1 MSETHTDPGGSTA
14 MPRPDDASNTGRRG
28 LSVLV
33 GGAVTG
39 IDRMPMLNIVVDR
52 LARLLTTSLRNFTA
66 DNADVTIE
74 RTRALRLKDFLDA
87 QGDPALIAVVHA
99 EQWDSYCLIA
109 PDARLIGSIVDVL
122 LGGRRN
128 SEAAITG
135 RPYTQIE
142 RTFVDRLVDVI
153 IRDLQRAFEQVC
165 EVEFVLDR
173 FEATPSYAAITK
185 LTAAAITF
193 RAEINL
199 EGRGGHIDFLIPYAA
214 LETVRDVLTQ
224 EFVGK
229 KQSEDVTWRNHLMAE
244 IPHTT
249 VQLRCVVESRA
260 VPAGIVAGWAIG
272 SSLVLDRRHDEL
284 VELYCDQLLVLRGRI
299 AERNGRVAL
308 QVEERLIAEDWPT

>member
-1 MSETHTDPGGSTA
+1 MDDRSDAGWSA
-14 MPRPDDASNTGRRG
+14 AVPRAEPAGEARRRG
-28 LSVLV
+28 MEVLI

-52 LARLLTTSLRNFTA
+52 LARLLTASMRNFTA
-66 DNADVTIE
+66 DNADVSIE
-74 RTRALRLKDFLDA
+74 RTRPLRLKDFLD
-87 QGDPALIAVVHA
+87 GLSEPAMIAVIHT

-109 PDARLIGSIVDVL
+109 PDPRLIGSIVDVL

-128 SEAAITG
+128 GAAHIEG

-142 RTFVDRLVDVI
+142 RTFVDRLIEVV
-153 IRDLQRAFEQVC
+153 IRDLQRAFELVC

-185 LTAAAITF
+185 PTAAAITF
-193 RAEINL
+193 RAEVNL
-199 EGRGGHIDFLIPYAA
+199 EGRGGHVDFLIPYAA
-214 LETVRDVLTQ
+214 LETVRDVLSQ
-224 EFVGK
+224 EFVGR
-229 KQSEDVTWRNHLMAE
+229 KQSEDLTWRNHLLSE
-244 IPHTT
+244 IPHTA

-260 VPAGIVAGWAIG
+260 VPAGVVAGWGVG

-284 VELYCDQLLVLRGRI
+284 VDLYCDDLLVLRGRI

-308 QVEERLIAEDWPT
+308 QVEERLLAEDWPA

>member
-1 MSETHTDPGGSTA
+1 M
-14 MPRPDDASNTGRRG
+14 DDGDSSLGARRRG
-28 LSVLV
+28 MEALV

-39 IDRMPMLNIVVDR
+39 IDRMPMLNIIVDR
-52 LARLLTTSLRNFTA
+52 LARLLTASVRNFTA
-66 DNADVTIE
+66 DNADVSIE
-74 RTRALRLKDFLDA
+74 RTRAVRLKDFLDRL
-87 QGDPALIAVVHA
+87 GEPAMIAVIHT

-128 SEAAITG
+128 GAAPIEG

-142 RTFVDRLVDVI
+142 RTFVERLVEVI
-153 IRDLQRAFEQVC
+153 IRDLQRAFELVC

-185 LTAAAITF
+185 PTAAAITF
-193 RAEINL
+193 RAEVSM

-214 LETVRDVLTQ
+214 LETVRDVLSQ

-229 KQSEDVTWRNHLMAE
+229 KQSEDLAWRNHLLNE

-249 VQLRCVVESRA
+249 VELRCVVENRA
-260 VPAGIVAGWAIG
+260 VPAGVVAGWGVG

-284 VELYCDQLLVLRGRI
+284 VELYCDELLVLRGRI

-308 QVEERLIAEDWPT
+308 QVEERLLADDWPV